1 MKIARQVALALCLA
15 AIILGSWLAP
25 LDSPATQQVDAGLKR
40 ALVSFATARALNGV
54 ISVLQG
60 TQIDVQPAGIGATF
74 APGQVFAPVN
84 ELVRHFSNLM
94 LMASVAFGIQKMLI
108 SVSGYW
114 AISLVLTATAV
125 GWASFH
131 FRQLRSPAWLSK
143 MLVILLMLRFAI
155 PVVALGSD
163 LLSQKF
169 LAADYAASQKAI
181 ETTSDQ
187 VIEINSIDPMIVD
200 NGGVLNRMKGW
211 MPHIPDV
218 KGRLEKI
225 KHAAEQKTE
234 HMVKLMVIFLLQTL
248 VMPLLLL
255 WGLYGI
261 ARGVFELPR
270 QSPA

>member
-25 LDSPATQQVDAGLKR
+25 LDAPAMQQVDAGLKK
-40 ALVSFATARALNGV
+40 ALVTFATSRAINGV

-60 TQIDVQPAGIGATF
+60 TQIDAQPGGIGLTF
-74 APGQVFAPVN
+74 SPGQLLAPIN
-84 ELVRHFSNLM
+84 ELVKHFSNLM
-94 LMASVAFGIQKMLI
+94 LMACVAFGIQKVLI
-108 SVSGYW
+108 SISGYL
-114 AISLVLTATAV
+114 AIKLVLTITAL
-125 GWASFH
+125 GWASFY
-131 FRQLRSPAWLSK
+131 FSQRQSPGWLSK

-163 LLSQKF
+163 F
-169 LAADYAASQKAI
+169 LTQRFMAADYAASQKAI

-187 VIEINSIDPMIVD
+187 VTELNSIDPMIVD

-218 KGRLEKI
+218 KGRLEKM
-225 KHAAEQKTE
+225 KQAAEQKTE

-261 ARGVFELPR
+261 ARGVFERPR